1 MTRKDDP
8 SSGQR
13 VLILLV
19 KRVILSHNYVLL
31 REFEH
36 RPSCVVSPPQ
46 APIQFPCYDA
56 IHHWHFVFLRSADH
70 FGVATSY
77 WWRERM
83 NRNEKES
90 KESHAY
96 MQLRML
102 GSGAL

>member
-1 MTRKDDP
+1 MNF
-8 SSGQR
+8 
-13 VLILLV
+13 LV
-19 KRVILSHNYVLL
+19 VNLKACEDEISY
-31 REFEH
+31 
-36 RPSCVVSPPQ
+36 
-46 APIQFPCYDA
+46 
-56 IHHWHFVFLRSADH
+56 H